1 MRYFIRFSYDGSSFY
16 GFQRQKDKVTVQG
29 EIERALSIIS
39 KKQVL
44 IKGAGRTDIGV
55 HALGQCA
62 HFDLEVSIP
71 VERLRN
77 ALNRMVSPYILIV
90 ECKEVSMDFHARFS
104 VKNKKYIYK
113 INIGNYTP
121 FKYHYCYFY
130 ENELNVA
137 KLRECANLFIGEHD
151 FHNFVSGTR
160 EHFNGSIENIEI
172 VSSDEEVLIVFT
184 GKSFYRYMI
193 RNLVG
198 AMLDFNEGKCAIILI
213 KRMIED
219 ANFNYQLRC
228 APARGLYLEGV
239 YYE

>member
-1 MRYFIRFSYDGSSFY
+1 MRYFIKFSYDGSSFN

-29 EIERALSIIS
+29 EIERALSIIN
-39 KKQVL
+39 KKKVFV
-44 IKGAGRTDIGV
+44 KGAGRTDIGV

-62 HFDLEVSIP
+62 HFDMEVLIP
-71 VERLRN
+71 TERLRN
-77 ALNRMVSPYILIV
+77 ALNRMIGPFIWIK
-90 ECKEVSMDFHARFS
+90 ECKEVGMDFHARFS
-104 VKNKKYIYK
+104 VKRKKYIYK
-113 INIGNYTP
+113 INTGDYTP
-121 FKYHYCYFY
+121 FKYRYCYFY
-130 ENELNVA
+130 EKNLDID
-137 KLRECANLFIGEHD
+137 KLRECANLFIGKHD

-160 EHFNGSIENIEI
+160 EHFNGSIDNIEI
-172 VSSDEEVLIVFT
+172 ESSGKEVLIVFM

-193 RNLVG
+193 RNHVG

-219 ANFNYQLRC
+219 VNFNYQLRC